1 MPKMDVPQPVY
12 NWLLIVKA
20 ELSGAR
26 QRQVTWPEVFEWLKS
41 QQQAADQVTGA
52 GR

>member
-12 NWLLIVKA
+12 NWLLLVKA

-26 QRQVTWPEVFEWLKS
+26 RRNVTWPEVFEYVK
-41 QQQAADQVTGA
+41 QQQEAADQGA

>member
-26 QRQVTWPEVFEWLKS
+26 RRNVTWPEVFEHLKE
-41 QQQAADQVTGA
+41 QQQAADQVKA
-52 GR
+52 GGR